1 MRWLAAGVS
10 GGANVTASS
19 GTRTAAMGTK
29 PRVRGADAPSWSRSI
44 VELRRDHRQRRV
56 LEQRR
61 GQCDAAR
68 GRRGRGRHISTQIRE
83 QGSASGAVPTLA
95 GSQWR
100 AAQPQYLYRKQRS
113 AAQPK
118 PLSLNP

>member
-44 VELRRDHRQRRV
+44 VELRRDHRKDGSWSSAEGSVMQRVVGEGEDDTSPPRSESRGLPV
-56 LEQRR
+56 APFRR
-61 GQCDAAR
+61 
-68 GRRGRGRHISTQIRE
+68 
-83 QGSASGAVPTLA
+83 
-95 GSQWR
+95 
-100 AAQPQYLYRKQRS
+100 
-113 AAQPK
+113 
-118 PLSLNP
+118 